1 MPRRRMIDPEIW
13 FNEKFAKLPDPAR
26 LLFIGIFS
34 NADDDG
40 RLRASPKYLKA
51 HIFPYDDDKGTRE
64 IKQFR
69 DLCVKLGLIT
79 IYSVNGSEYLELP
92 GWLEH
97 QQIRKDRYKPSALP
111 SPDGSIKQPVTECQ
125 PTDNHWGR
133 KSI

>member
-40 RLRASPKYLKA
+40 RLQASPKYLKA

-79 IYSVNGSEYLELP
+79 IYSVNGSEY
-92 GWLEH
+92 
-97 QQIRKDRYKPSALP
+97 PSYQ
-111 SPDGSIKQPVTECQ
+111 DGLSTSKSERTVINQVLYLARTEA
-125 PTDNHWGR
+125 
-133 KSI
+133 